1 MVAMRIG
8 DWDVHA
14 VISGMFR
21 LDGGAMFGVVPRS
34 LWSKVAP
41 PDAEN
46 RIEMAMRVLVARGPG
61 RTVLVD
67 TGAGTGY
74 GEKLEAIYSFEKT
87 AAPAAYLLELGVAPG
102 DVTDVIL
109 THLHFDHAAGAAVP
123 APGGGWELA
132 FPNAVHHVQ
141 KSQWD
146 HALDPNP
153 RDRASYFRDRIELLA
168 KKGALALHEG
178 DWNLSAGL
186 DVVAFDGHTPG
197 QHLPLFSGGSESL
210 LFCADLV
217 PTSAH
222 FPAPYIMAYDLDP
235 VRSMDEKTGI
245 LAEAS
250 RGHWI
255 LAFEHD
261 PGTPACRVRSDGS
274 RFVPGDPVIL

>member
-1 MVAMRIG
+1 MRIG
-8 DWDVHA
+8 DWDLHA

-34 LWSKVAP
+34 LWSKAAP

-46 RIEMAMRVLVARGPG
+46 RISMAMRVLVARGG
-61 RTVLVD
+61 GKTVLVD

-74 GEKLEAIYSFEKT
+74 GEKLEAIYAFENT
-87 AAPAAYLLELGVAPG
+87 TLPSAYLRDLALAPEQI
-102 DVTDVIL
+102 TDVIL

-123 APGGGWELA
+123 QPDGAWELA

-141 KSQWD
+141 KTQWE

-153 RDRASYFRDRIELLA
+153 RDRASYFRDRIEILS

-178 DWNLSAGL
+178 DWSLASGL
-186 DVVAFDGHTPG
+186 DVLAFDGHTPG
-197 QHLPLFSGGSESL
+197 QHLPLFSGGGESV

-245 LAEAS
+245 LGDAS
-250 RGHWI
+250 RGNWV

-261 PGTPACRVRSDGS
+261 PATPACRVRSDDR
-274 RFVPGDPVIL
+274 RFLPGERVTL